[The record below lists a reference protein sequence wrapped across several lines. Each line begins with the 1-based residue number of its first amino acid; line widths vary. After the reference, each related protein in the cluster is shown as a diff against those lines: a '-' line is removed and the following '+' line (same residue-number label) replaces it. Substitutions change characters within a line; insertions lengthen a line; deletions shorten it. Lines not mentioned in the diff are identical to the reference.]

1 MVTSTLI
8 PLILTQSERKPCRPR
23 SPRWSPRHSRPP
35 SRGTSSS
42 SLGRTALQDPAT
54 MPVFNSTPKKYLLL
68 LFIGDE
74 EVLSGVRVRLPC
86 PSPLHMARHLSP
98 EFLTGNSDCAEA
110 TSTID
115 NQIIMAWLA
124 NSKDKHITPDDD
136 ATYGLGRCWRREV
149 GERRLC
155 FSNLSTSALPTG
167 CPASCL
173 VATFTPTANQDSQN
187 SITSRPAGM
196 NPTLL

>member
-23 SPRWSPRHSRPP
+23 SPRLSPRHSRPP

-54 MPVFNSTPKKYLLL
+54 MPVFNSTPEKLPSASLHRWWR
-68 LFIGDE
+68 GTRWGQGQAP
-74 EVLSGVRVRLPC
+74 LSLPSSHGQASLSWILNREFRLV
-86 PSPLHMARHLSP
+86 
-98 EFLTGNSDCAEA
+98 EA

-187 SITSRPAGM
+187 SIASRPAGM